1 MSEQQETQHKHPN
14 YLLVFIGLGILTAI
28 EIALSQGLPESVRIP
43 LLLGLAFIKALL
55 VALFY
60 MHLRNDSRIFA
71 FFFAAAIFLLAIP
84 FVVALLLMQF
94 SMQ

>member
-1 MSEQQETQHKHPN
+1 MSEQHETQHKHTN

-28 EIALSQGLPESVRIP
+28 EIALSQGLAENVRIP

-60 MHLRNDSRIFA
+60 MHLKNDSRIYA
-71 FFFAAAIFLLAIP
+71 FFFVGAIFLLAIP
-84 FVVALLLMQF
+84 FVIGLLLMTLT
-94 SMQ
+94 ME